1 MKPEQK
7 LGSLEKSRLT
17 QGFKMNKA
25 VLGTI
30 LGTAL
35 LGVAKSKGS
44 KSSDSEYLSTDMFNY
59 IIYGKYGFLKGF
71 GIGFSAHKIHPEQW
85 VDLAIKSV
93 KLGEAFRSMTIFPK
107 LTKDQLFDLFLIYS
121 VDFQRSSEKGE
132 ESKNVLSEVL
142 IKAFDDYEK
151 GMAFLNHAID
161 QMEEE
166 LYWDEFVS
174 TGNEL
179 MERGE
184 LYDTF
189 YSRFIKDE
197 VRDMTLPVGKHLY
210 SGIHSSSK
218 PTIESI
224 KSYKDYFWCS
234 DGFGTAVKFTG
245 PLVDDEYHPSIVEY
259 KVEKDISALE
269 MSPFTYLSVL
279 QYIRF
284 MNTGEYK
291 TFTIGTAEK
300 RKNLKDYFCSLGY
313 GAWFISDYYIKKD
326 YFLPNSKLLPERM
339 TYASDIL
346 ICDVEKVTIEN
357 IYSGYL
363 RWYQLEEGGET
374 FLVYTGKDQDE
385 EAKTVFLDRVVDDG
399 NEMQRTSNIRFNRM
413 VDTIGFDGKY
423 TFGTDD

>member
-1 MKPEQK
+1 
-7 LGSLEKSRLT
+7 
-17 QGFKMNKA
+17 MNKLA
-25 VLGTI
+25 IGTI
-30 LGTAL
+30 VGTAL
-35 LGVAKSKGS
+35 LGLAKNKGS
-44 KSSDSEYLSTDMFNY
+44 KSLDSQYLSAGMFNY
-59 IIYGKYGFLKGF
+59 IIYGKYGFLKDF
-71 GIGFSAHKIHPEQW
+71 GIGFNAHQIDPEEW
-85 VDLAIKSV
+85 VDLTIESE
-93 KLGEAFRSMTIFPK
+93 KLGESFRNMTTFPK

-121 VDFQRSSEKGE
+121 VDFQRSSEKGV
-132 ESKNVLSEVL
+132 ESENILAKVL
-142 IKAFDDYEK
+142 INAFDDYEK

-174 TGNEL
+174 IGNEL

-197 VRDMTLPVGKHLY
+197 VRDMTLPAGKDLY

-234 DGFGTAVKFTG
+234 DGFGAAVKFAG
-245 PLVDDEYHPSIVEY
+245 PLVDDEHHPSIVEY

-284 MNTGEYK
+284 MNTGEYE
-291 TFTIGTAEK
+291 TFAIGTAEK
-300 RKNLKDYFCSLGY
+300 RKKIKDYFCSLGY

-357 IYSGYL
+357 IYSGCL

-374 FLVYTGKDQDE
+374 FLVYTGTNQDE
-385 EAKTVFLDRVVDDG
+385 EAKTVFLDRVADDG
-399 NEMQRTSNIRFNRM
+399 NEMQRTANIRFNRM
-413 VDTIGFDGKY
+413 VDATGFDAKY
-423 TFGTDD
+423 TFGTGD